1 MVGFK
6 TGFKTRREGDLQ
18 RGRRSQCTKQL
29 ESKEMGYLASAS
41 TAIAFAVLKMT
52 RLFHAS
58 KKNKRITR
66 ENILGANIAIL
77 PADADNYRSE
87 HWHIKN
93 INVVDSQSHLDH
105 IRSRGHNIV

>member
-1 MVGFK
+1 MV
-6 TGFKTRREGDLQ
+6 GFKTRREGDLQ
-18 RGRRSQCTKQL
+18 QGGRSQCAKQL

-58 KKNKRITR
+58 KKNKRISR

-87 HWHIKN
+87 HIKN